1 VAIGRLSDTLALG
14 LCVLAVL
21 FLRSDQTLAEPR
33 WRAVFLG
40 RVSAAADTSFGR
52 LTSAM
57 KRLEL
62 AAGSR
67 IDIDF
72 MSVGGPDGLI
82 NDQLVRNAIATKP
95 NLLIA
100 PNGSAA
106 VAARRLGA
114 PIPLVFASYL
124 DPVREGI
131 VSSLLPRPE
140 AATGVWVVDEL
151 DPKRIEILSD
161 AYPSLRNI
169 AVMGDRSWSKNVDA
183 PRTLATGRPIAGLKV
198 TVLLADTLEEA
209 QSILSQPQSRNF
221 DAWCIPRSYMALLSS
236 QEIIATLREW
246 GKPAIFGSH
255 DIVLAGAPMAYGPDT
270 SQVWVAMASLVWR
283 VRHGESA
290 GSLPVERPQR
300 FVLSVRAT
308 RDTGLPPPD
317 ISVVRKADIVI
328 R

>member
-1 VAIGRLSDTLALG
+1 MI
-14 LCVLAVL
+14 AVL
-21 FLRSDQTLAEPR
+21 CLRSDQSLAEPR
-33 WRAVFLG
+33 WRGLFLG
-40 RVSAAADTSFGR
+40 RVSAAVDSSFGR

-62 AAGSR
+62 PAGSR

-72 MSVGGPDGLI
+72 VSVGGADGLI
-82 NDQLVRNAIATKP
+82 DDQLVRRAIATKP
-95 NLLIA
+95 DLLIA

-106 VAARRLGA
+106 VAARRLGGA
-114 PIPLVFASYL
+114 VPLVFASYL
-124 DPVREGI
+124 DPVRGGI

-161 AYPSLRNI
+161 AYPGMRSI

-183 PRTLATGRPIAGLKV
+183 PRTLATGRFIAGLQV

-209 QSILSQPQSRNF
+209 RAILSRPQSRNF
-221 DAWCIPRSYMALLSS
+221 DAWCIPRSYTALLAG
-236 QEIIATLREW
+236 QEIIDTLRNW
-246 GKPAIFGSH
+246 GKPVIFGSH
-255 DIVLAGAPMAYGPDT
+255 DLVLAGGPVAYAPDT
-270 SQVWVAMASLVWR
+270 SQVWAAMASLVWR
-283 VRHGESA
+283 VRQGEFA

-308 RDTGLPPPD
+308 QDTGLPPPH